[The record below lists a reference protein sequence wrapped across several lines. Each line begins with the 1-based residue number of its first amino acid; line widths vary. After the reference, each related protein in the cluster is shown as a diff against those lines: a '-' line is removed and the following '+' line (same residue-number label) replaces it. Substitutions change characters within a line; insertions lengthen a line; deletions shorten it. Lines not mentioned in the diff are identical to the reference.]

1 MFQLLIAMKLI
12 APKLSGLEDQEVLL
26 PLMVLEVDWAQRGTF
41 HLGPL
46 MWFWSEG
53 DRAETHL
60 T

>member
-1 MFQLLIAMKLI
+1 MKLI